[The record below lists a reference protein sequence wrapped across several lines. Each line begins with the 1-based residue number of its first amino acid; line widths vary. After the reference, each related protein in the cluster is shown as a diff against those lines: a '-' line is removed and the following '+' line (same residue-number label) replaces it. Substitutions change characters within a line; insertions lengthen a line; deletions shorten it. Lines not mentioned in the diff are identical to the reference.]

1 MPERRVPSNGPA
13 GGRVDASRDEAI
25 VNLVRELA
33 VPLKEQLA
41 AFQELIQAGKVR
53 YVGVS
58 NETPYGV
65 CTMCELAKRYPDL
78 YPKIVS
84 IGQEEERTARLV
96 PFDGWR
102 RQSSPSTMSNLSN
115 VAPTDSTG
123 P

>member
-1 MPERRVPSNGPA
+1 MQERQVPSNGLA

-33 VPLKEQLA
+33 VPFEEQLA
-41 AFQELIQAGKVR
+41 AFQELIQAGKVWC
-53 YVGVS
+53 VGVS

-84 IGQEEERTARLV
+84 IGQEE
-96 PFDGWR
+96 
-102 RQSSPSTMSNLSN
+102 
-115 VAPTDSTG
+115 
-123 P
+123 